1 MISGQRMA
9 GPAQDDEVHMLGIRR
24 EGAIARPRSRC
35 IRPARRAAR
44 HAVRDEEIE
53 RAMTT
58 FNEREKG
65 FEQKYKH
72 DQELRSRSTARRNKL
87 LGLWAAEQMG
97 LSGADAEAYA
107 KQLVQA
113 DFEKPG
119 DSDVV
124 AKIVNDLSAKGRPVG
139 EPQVRKELDRLFAVA
154 KEQIMKQS

>member
-1 MISGQRMA
+1 
-9 GPAQDDEVHMLGIRR
+9 
-24 EGAIARPRSRC
+24 
-35 IRPARRAAR
+35 
-44 HAVRDEEIE
+44 
-53 RAMTT
+53 MTT

-72 DQELRSRSTARRNKL
+72 DQDLQFKVNARRNKL

-107 KQLVQA
+107 KQVVQA

-124 AKIVNDLSAKGRPVG
+124 AKVVNDLSAKGRSVG

-154 KEQIMKQS
+154 KEQVMKQT